1 MILNVSNSSSD
12 LNKANISINGAKNAL
27 LPLLFSC
34 PLMTGKV
41 KLHNAPV
48 DIFDYKRS
56 KKILRSIGFD
66 IMEHEN
72 SISVCN
78 ANKSKHVDINNALT
92 SQTRCSI
99 YLLGSLA
106 KSAHSLKIGY
116 PGGCSFGET
125 RNFDI
130 HLNGLKALNA
140 KITVEND
147 TLTLKHVKDID
158 AEYYLPFPSVGA
170 TTNLILYSVIGHCS
184 IHLKNCAI
192 EPEIINVID
201 FLNQCG
207 AKVSYDIGKREI
219 YIKGVSILNATE
231 FNIIYD
237 RIQVM
242 TYICLAIMHQ
252 IDISISGVSNLDIIN
267 VPISILG
274 NSGVKFTYDNTL
286 NTITVLGNQCDKIK
300 GMRIIT
306 DPYPYFPTDLQPIF
320 ASLALTAKSSTTI
333 IERVIPERTKY
344 INELQKFNANISHID
359 NIININPSNK
369 LINAIAT
376 STDLRGGMACLMT
389 ASITAGT
396 SQINNADQICRGY
409 DNLLLNSKKFM
420 QVSTTNSNIQAYDEN
435 RIKL

>member
-12 LNKANISINGAKNAL
+12 LNKANIYINGAKNAL

-56 KKILRSIGFD
+56 KKILRSIGFN

-130 HLNGLKALNA
+130 HLDGLKALNA

-158 AEYYLPFPSVGA
+158 AEYYLPCRPLFDGIISTICIPM
-170 TTNLILYSVIGHCS
+170 
-184 IHLKNCAI
+184 CA
-192 EPEIINVID
+192 P
-201 FLNQCG
+201 
-207 AKVSYDIGKREI
+207 
-219 YIKGVSILNATE
+219 
-231 FNIIYD
+231 
-237 RIQVM
+237 
-242 TYICLAIMHQ
+242 HQ
-252 IDISISGVSNLDIIN
+252 L
-267 VPISILG
+267 
-274 NSGVKFTYDNTL
+274 
-286 NTITVLGNQCDKIK
+286 
-300 GMRIIT
+300 
-306 DPYPYFPTDLQPIF
+306 
-320 ASLALTAKSSTTI
+320 
-333 IERVIPERTKY
+333 
-344 INELQKFNANISHID
+344 
-359 NIININPSNK
+359 
-369 LINAIAT
+369 
-376 STDLRGGMACLMT
+376 
-389 ASITAGT
+389 
-396 SQINNADQICRGY
+396 
-409 DNLLLNSKKFM
+409 
-420 QVSTTNSNIQAYDEN
+420 
-435 RIKL
+435 